1 MSTAKVDNITNA
13 AGDGAVD
20 FPQGITLNSGAAII
34 ENSGNQA
41 SNINIGSYTDV
52 TSMSLTKGRWI
63 VTAYQQFEGA
73 SGPNPGTKKLAISEH
88 SGATTTDHTL
98 GVSEWQRTHS
108 SGTTVTPVVSGT
120 RIIQVAST
128 TTYYMKIQDG
138 VGTVHQGDWAMVA
151 TQIQ

>member
-1 MSTAKVDNITNA
+1 
-13 AGDGAVD
+13 
-20 FPQGITLNSGAAII
+20 
-34 ENSGNQA
+34 
-41 SNINIGSYTDV
+41 
-52 TSMSLTKGRWI
+52 
-63 VTAYQQFEGA
+63 
-73 SGPNPGTKKLAISEH
+73 
-88 SGATTTDHTL
+88 
-98 GVSEWQRTHS
+98 VSEWQRTHS

>member
-52 TSMSLTKGRWI
+52 TSMSLTK
-63 VTAYQQFEGA
+63 V
-73 SGPNPGTKKLAISEH
+73 
-88 SGATTTDHTL
+88 
-98 GVSEWQRTHS
+98 
-108 SGTTVTPVVSGT
+108 
-120 RIIQVAST
+120 
-128 TTYYMKIQDG
+128 
-138 VGTVHQGDWAMVA
+138 
-151 TQIQ
+151 